1 MVGYRCTAK
10 IIVAVLSLWGL
21 GSAAYLDSV
30 LISTYS
36 IGAYHC
42 RPIAC
47 TVVEQGATQ
56 GWSFATSMKT
66 LVTKY
71 YPTIKTTHYLD
82 QRDDQVTYDCFKN
95 GETNTSDF
103 IFFMGHGS
111 YGSIKTPSGNSIFLD
126 KGKFEGVSGDVRFG
140 GRTKWGVFH
149 SCLTL
154 NPSTS
159 KRIPYYP
166 YSYNYVPVFKG
177 IHAICGFESNGYNIK
192 SDQCKTY
199 GWFWQCTEKYKCLYD
214 LWYAFATNFIK
225 LNQPINCAWSQA
237 VQVVYAD
244 NNLGFSTK
252 SIGVLGKICTP
263 YWQQKPGEPFGWRTF
278 CGFSETF
285 RERFDFPTPIQDN
298 NSSSYYGGL
307 LISNY
312 WDMLYP
318 KAYDVMLY
326 EVIYKY
332 GNPTYGTNSLGIP
345 DGSY

>member
-42 RPIAC
+42 KPIAC

-71 YPTIKTTHYLD
+71 YPTIKTVHYLD
-82 QRDDQVTYDCFKN
+82 RRDDQVTYDCFKN
-95 GETNTSDF
+95 EENYTSDF
-103 IFFMGHGS
+103 VFFMGHGS
-111 YGSIKTPSGNSIFLD
+111 YGSIKTPSGNS
-126 KGKFEGVSGDVRFG
+126 VSLSMGAFDGATGEVKFG
-140 GRTKWGVFH
+140 GRTKWGIFH

-154 NPSTS
+154 CYSTS
-159 KRIPYYP
+159 SRSPYYP
-166 YSYNYVPVFKG
+166 HKYNYASTFRG
-177 IHAICGFESNGYNIK
+177 IHAMCGFASNGYNIV
-192 SDQCKTY
+192 SGQCKTY

-225 LNQPINCAWSQA
+225 LNQQINCAWTQA

-244 NNLGFSTK
+244 NNLGFETK
-252 SIGVLGKICTP
+252 SIGVLGKIRTP
-263 YWQQKPGEPFGWRTF
+263 YWQQKPGESTDWRIF
-278 CGFSETF
+278 SGFTECF
-285 RERFDFPTPIQDN
+285 KERFDFPTPILDN
-298 NSSSYYGGL
+298 NNSSYYGGL

-312 WDMLYP
+312 WDMLSA
-318 KAYDVMLY
+318 KSVDAMLC
-326 EVIYKY
+326 EITYKY
-332 GNPTYGTNSLGIP
+332 GNPKYGTSGLSVP